1 MTFEIGPRQQ
11 VQKYAVAEGGM
22 QAGHTAEI
30 HSRVINGKKFV
41 FGRFD
46 YDNGLLAVQA
56 VEFGKSTRANPD
68 IHYWANRDE
77 D

>member
-1 MTFEIGPRQQ
+1 MAFEIGPREQ
-11 VQKYAVAEGGM
+11 VQKYAVAEGGL

-56 VEFGKSTRANPD
+56 IVPGEMRKGSPD
-68 IHYWANRDE
+68 IHYWTNRDE
-77 D
+77 E